1 MLFIAHRGA
10 SGREPENTLRAF
22 ERALAL
28 GGDVRGD
35 LADLGRRVGARFLH
49 LCWESAAPEPHT
61 LVSADM
67 IADLR
72 RQGFQVVIWHEERA
86 EELRHLVRLP
96 VWGICTNT
104 PDVLASV
111 MAKRE

>member
-1 MLFIAHRGA
+1 V
-10 SGREPENTLRAF
+10 REARSLRPSVPTAI
-22 ERALAL
+22 LV
-28 GGDVRGD
+28 GDVRGD

-72 RQGFQVVIWHEERA
+72 RQGFEVVIWHEERA

-111 MAKRE
+111 MAERE